1 MQRRHLA
8 LWCLDIDSLIIADS
22 PRTIIT
28 YLCIQIIPEHSTII
42 IILLHSVQ
50 DLYYDFH
57 PEAGILFASIPDFAD
72 YYEEEESNNQGIE
85 CMRLLNE
92 IFGDFDQLL
101 TDKRFQSIEKI
112 KTIGSTYMVASGV
125 NQKTVSKC
133 SFKI

>member
-1 MQRRHLA
+1 M
-8 LWCLDIDSLIIADS
+8 
-22 PRTIIT
+22 
-28 YLCIQIIPEHSTII
+28 
-42 IILLHSVQ
+42 ILLHWVQ

-72 YYEEEESNNQGIE
+72 YYEEYESNNQGIE

-92 IFGDFDQLL
+92 IFGDFDQLV
-101 TDKRFQSIEKI
+101 TDKKFHSIEKI

-133 SFKI
+133 SLYTIIK